1 MSTQVTLMIPDKLYE
16 QAQHWAMLTQRDLT
30 ETLTDALTL
39 VLTPLQVKPQR
50 EIPVTELADSAVLA
64 LTQIQMKVA
73 QGQRLTELLAK
84 QRETT
89 LTDTERYEMLALAQ
103 IYGQLWLRQ
112 AEALAEAVRRGLRQP
127 MGG

>member
-1 MSTQVTLMIPDKLYE
+1 MSTQVTLTIPDKLYE

>member
-64 LTQIQMKVA
+64 LTQIQMKVT
-73 QGQRLTELLAK
+73 QGERLTELLAK

>member
-1 MSTQVTLMIPDKLYE
+1 MSTQVTLTIPDKLYE

-64 LTQIQMKVA
+64 LTQIRMKVA
-73 QGQRLTELLAK
+73 QGERLTELLAK
-84 QRETT
+84 QREAT
-89 LTDTERYEMLALAQ
+89 LTDMERYEMLALAQ

>member
-1 MSTQVTLMIPDKLYE
+1 MSTQVTLTIPDKLYE

-64 LTQIQMKVA
+64 LTQIQMKVT
-73 QGQRLTELLAK
+73 QGERLTELLAK

>member
-64 LTQIQMKVA
+64 LTQIRMKVA
-73 QGQRLTELLAK
+73 QGERLTELLAK
-84 QRETT
+84 QREAT
-89 LTDTERYEMLALAQ
+89 LTDMERYEMLALAQ